1 MADIV
6 DVDCLW
12 IFDLLFSVVY
22 TITLLSVL
30 LTSASQSKGEL
41 MIDFL
46 RTARFAPHSSS
57 LPCTHLRENHD
68 CLERRRT

>member
-30 LTSASQSKGEL
+30 STSASQSKG
-41 MIDFL
+41 
-46 RTARFAPHSSS
+46 
-57 LPCTHLRENHD
+57 N
-68 CLERRRT
+68 

>member
-46 RTARFAPHSSS
+46 RTAGFAPHSGS
-57 LPCTHLRENHD
+57 LPSTHLRENHED
-68 CLERRRT
+68 LERRRT